1 MTITTRNAI
10 TPSADAQFFLGP
22 ERPLHRQYEALRAC
36 FVEGA
41 SSCEVAHRFGYSP
54 GFLRVLCHQFRHDPA
69 KRDGF
74 FQDVKRGPQSAPARD
89 RVRTLAVAMRK
100 KNLSVYDIQRELA
113 AASHPISINALSV
126 LLREE
131 GFARL
136 PRRRDDERPHTIKPE
151 AAAVAD
157 VRMLDLAPRSF
168 RTRLA
173 GLFLFVPL
181 MKSIDLPRLLGP
193 LDLPGSE
200 MIPCEQAVR
209 AMLALKLIGKERKSH
224 VMDLVFDPGTRCL
237 PASMSCPSAPTWPPT
252 VPA

>member
-1 MTITTRNAI
+1 MGSFRYKAKDGQGATLTGSINAKNRNEAI
-10 TPSADAQFFLGP
+10 GEL
-22 ERPLHRQYEALRAC
+22 
-36 FVEGA
+36 
-41 SSCEVAHRFGYSP
+41 
-54 GFLRVLCHQFRHDPA
+54 
-69 KRDGF
+69 
-74 FQDVKRGPQSAPARD
+74 
-89 RVRTLAVAMRK
+89 RK

-136 PRRRDDERPHTIKPE
+136 PRRRDDERPQTIKPE

-181 MKSIDLPRLLGP
+181 MKSIDLPRVLSP

-209 AMLALKLIGKERKSH
+209 AMLALKLIGKERKS
-224 VMDLVFDPGTRCL
+224 LAW
-237 PASMSCPSAPTWPPT
+237 PASLGRC
-252 VPA
+252 